1 MSRKIYIL
9 TFHWATNYGAVLQS
23 YALQRYLIQQYG
35 NNVEIINYIPKGYE
49 KTFCRSLDIRS
60 VQKTL
65 SNVKEYY
72 KEKKIKKFREKNLIV
87 TREFKTS
94 EELLR
99 NEWEQ
104 AVFIAGSDQIWNPF
118 FTMKGENK
126 PVGVYYL
133 DFAPEK
139 STKISYAVSFGTEKI
154 SEDMQKFIQKKLEE
168 FNLLTVR
175 ENSGHEIISR
185 MGLDSKIVC
194 DPVFLHKREFYEQ
207 LFSQETRKN
216 RKKFIFSYILHGK
229 QENAE
234 RLVKYL
240 SEKIEIEVRNSIEQL
255 FSQETR
261 KNRKK
266 FIFSY
271 ILHGKQENAER
282 LVKYL
287 SEKIEIEVRNSITVS
302 IEEWLRNICDSK
314 IVVTNSFHAVAFS
327 LIFQVPFIAVLIEG
341 SGMNDRI
348 LTLLKSVNLED
359 RAVLTWSEDKI
370 DEIIDKRIDWEN
382 VNERIDEKKS
392 FSRYL
397 LEQSIRGENDGNL

>member
-1 MSRKIYIL
+1 MGRKIYIL

-35 NNVEIINYIPKGYE
+35 DNVEIINYIPKGYE
-49 KTFCRSLDIRS
+49 KTFCRSFDIRS

-65 SNVKEYY
+65 LNIKEYY
-72 KEKKIKKFREKNLIV
+72 KEKKFKKFREKNLIV
-87 TREFKTS
+87 THEFKTG
-94 EELLR
+94 EEISH

-104 AVFIAGSDQIWNPF
+104 AVYIAGSDQIWNPF

-139 STKISYAVSFGTEKI
+139 STKISYAASFGTEKI

-175 ENSGHEIISR
+175 ENSGREIISR
-185 MGLDSKIVC
+185 MELDSELVC
-194 DPVFLHKREFYEQ
+194 DPVFLHKREFYEK
-207 LFSQETRKN
+207 LFSQEIIKN

-234 RLVKYL
+234 NLVKYI
-240 SEKIEIEVRNSIEQL
+240 SEKLGIEVRS
-255 FSQETR
+255 
-261 KNRKK
+261 
-266 FIFSY
+266 
-271 ILHGKQENAER
+271 
-282 LVKYL
+282 
-287 SEKIEIEVRNSITVS
+287 SITIS
-302 IEEWLRNICDSK
+302 IEEWLCNICDSK

-327 LIFQVPFIAVLIEG
+327 LIFQVPFIAVLIEE

-348 LTLLKSVNLED
+348 FTLLQSVNLEE
-359 RAVLTWSEDKI
+359 RAVLTWSEDEI
-370 DEIIDKRIDWEN
+370 DEILNKPIDWQKVGESI
-382 VNERIDEKKS
+382 EEKKN
-392 FSRYL
+392 FSTYL
-397 LEQSIRGENDGNL
+397 LEQGIRGKKDGNL

>member
-23 YALQRYLIQQYG
+23 YALQRFLIQQYG

-94 EELLR
+94 EEILR

-240 SEKIEIEVRNSIEQL
+240 SEKIEIEVRNSI
-255 FSQETR
+255 
-261 KNRKK
+261 
-266 FIFSY
+266 
-271 ILHGKQENAER
+271 
-282 LVKYL
+282 
-287 SEKIEIEVRNSITVS
+287 TVS

-348 LTLLKSVNLED
+348 LTLLKSVNLEN